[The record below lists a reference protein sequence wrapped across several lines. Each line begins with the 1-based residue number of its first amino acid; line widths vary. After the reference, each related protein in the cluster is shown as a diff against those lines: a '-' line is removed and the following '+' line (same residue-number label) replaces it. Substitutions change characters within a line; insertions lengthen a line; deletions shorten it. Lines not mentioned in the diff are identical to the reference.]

1 MGLNEEGRGQ
11 GELCVGVYTCFAEI
25 YPTGHVRLHHL
36 GHASLSGFQ
45 VPK

>member
-11 GELCVGVYTCFAEI
+11 GEICVGVYTCFAEI
-25 YPTGHVRLHHL
+25 YPTGHVQLHHL
-36 GHASLSGFQ
+36 GHAYLSGFQ